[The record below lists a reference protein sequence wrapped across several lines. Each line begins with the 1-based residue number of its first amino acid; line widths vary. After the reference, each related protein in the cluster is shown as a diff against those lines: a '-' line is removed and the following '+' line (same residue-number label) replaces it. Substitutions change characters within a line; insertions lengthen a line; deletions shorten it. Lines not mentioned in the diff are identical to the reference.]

1 MALIPD
7 VCSFFLPI
15 EAQITVTV
23 DTKNR
28 SIQVLIIHLYSLL
41 LTILY
46 VEQTIKGRGLER
58 ITERSR
64 VHPGQIFSLSQPLTL
79 KTSLES
85 PNNLSPC
92 MS

>member
-46 VEQTIKGRGLER
+46 VEQTIKGG
-58 ITERSR
+58 
-64 VHPGQIFSLSQPLTL
+64 GWSLSQKGAGYTL
-79 KTSLES
+79 DRSSVCHNHSLLK
-85 PNNLSPC
+85 PV
-92 MS
+92 